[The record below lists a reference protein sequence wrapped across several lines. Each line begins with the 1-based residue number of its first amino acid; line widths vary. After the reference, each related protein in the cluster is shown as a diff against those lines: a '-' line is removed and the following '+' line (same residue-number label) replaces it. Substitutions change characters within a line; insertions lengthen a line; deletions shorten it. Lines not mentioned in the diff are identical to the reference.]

1 MSHILSS
8 NTIIPGTCGR
18 KDNSLSKT
26 SIQPPVVVI
35 AADVSPVHRQEG
47 QDMVEQCRQVWEH
60 DKGVTVAMGDNSIIQ
75 LVSTSTG
82 NTTATSVAMALG
94 HKHSTQTNS
103 THDNTKNI
111 SCILFKNGNYTELF
125 FTTPRVETKPQMPV
139 TSYKIGTDQAD
150 DLTSQPY
157 TTDKSS
163 GPSNTSP
170 VPPGLDHILVSV
182 SVVVPTVSVLVLSIL
197 VSVAL
202 KLKVFKVQNNI
213 DTSTAAAFPALR
225 RSASL
230 PVRRC
235 RNREVQ
241 EDSASCKSLPAVLVS
256 TEPIYSVIP
265 DNVAAA
271 QRPLPAFPPTCSDI
285 PEAVA
290 ADQSAIPHTYCDIP
304 DHDHDGMGP
313 NLFYAATTDQ
323 SLCTGC
329 TPYGDG
335 IRINQADVVSALQS
349 HHSVAGR
356 ESAMYRADIGARGHH
371 ISVYGTAPN
380 ATSQQRQAQGLGR
393 RVSLPLTILPNN

>member
-18 KDNSLSKT
+18 KDHSLSKT

-139 TSYKIGTDQAD
+139 TSYKIDTDQAD

-157 TTDKSS
+157 TTNKSS

-170 VPPGLDHILVSV
+170 APPGLDHILVSV

-197 VSVAL
+197 ASVAL

-213 DTSTAAAFPALR
+213 DTSTAAAPLLCVDQLLYLSGDVETG
-225 RSASL
+225 RSRKIQL
-230 PVRRC
+230 P
-235 RNREVQ
+235 
-241 EDSASCKSLPAVLVS
+241 
-256 TEPIYSVIP
+256 PIYSVIP

-271 QRPLPAFPPTCSDI
+271 QRPLPAFPPTYSDS
-285 PEAVA
+285 PDAVA

-304 DHDHDGMGP
+304 DHDDDGMGP

-349 HHSVAGR
+349 HHPVAGR
-356 ESAMYRADIGARGHH
+356 ESTVYRADIGARCHH